1 MIPTDSILEFQIYDW
16 FEDNNID
23 DDDDDENSIG
33 EYVINIFGRCE
44 NGKSVYTKLFKY
56 KPYFY
61 ILIPDEYQNKSL
73 LELNHYK
80 KKIFEE
86 LKDTKKIYY
95 KYKLSLI
102 KIELIESKIAEGFNN
117 NKLLWFMKIIFNN
130 LDGMKKY
137 KYYLEN
143 NFKLYEANL
152 PPMFRCFH
160 LRDISGCSW
169 VEVNNYKKYERID
182 DDKQSHCDIEI
193 WIKWDKIN
201 PIKKN
206 KNAPLR
212 ICSFDIE
219 CYSHDN
225 QFPMASR
232 IEDMIIQIGATYTY
246 IGESVPYRQY
256 IACLNDTSAQDNIIN
271 ENYDSEKEL
280 ILGFIEELKK
290 NDCDIITGYN
300 IFYFD
305 EKYIYDRCNLLNL
318 NHDILYI
325 SKLKNYKC
333 KFKEM
338 NLSSS
343 ALGQNIL
350 KYFDTPGRVHI
361 DLMKDI
367 QKTFSLS
374 SYKLDYVASQ
384 YIRGSIIN
392 YKLLETGMLELECD
406 YTNDI
411 YINDYIHIEIIKGFI
426 SDEIDNKYLVLN
438 IIDNKI
444 YINYNDILLSILKE
458 NKQSSQI
465 INNNS
470 KITNIYWSQAKDD
483 INAKDIF
490 KLFKQTASDRG
501 VIAKYCIKDCK
512 LVNLLINKLEVITKN
527 IEMANVCY
535 VPLSYLFVRGQGI
548 KLFSLCLKEYNKQN
562 YIFPVIK
569 LNKLYSCGK
578 CSHEFYN
585 LFECPKCKSRKKEEK
600 ELEKNIS
607 YEGAIVFDPI
617 QRVEYEALAIKDYMS
632 LYPSSIIQKNMSHE
646 TIVEDNQYDNL
657 KNVNY
662 FSAQFKEN
670 DGSIKHYKYACI
682 NNKLGVIPTILD
694 NLLKERAIVKKIM
707 KTETDKFKYKILDA
721 KQFAIKITA
730 NSLYGQL
737 GAPTSPICKREIAAC
752 TTSTG
757 REMLLL
763 AKKYDEVYL
772 SYIINSLKYYYK
784 NNDTDN
790 MLYLLNLEL
799 LNNKFNDEIV
809 NYINEIQNI
818 CLQPIVR
825 YGDTDS
831 IFTCFRFKDNCILVN
846 KHKSLIIWQEIIKFA
861 QILIEPFMNDSD
873 RDLFDK
879 LFNKYYSNIIDLTIP
894 IIDDNLDNNIIL
906 FLNEYMTD
914 NYLPWLWTLTE
925 LVEINQISMFNIKL
939 IQHAEYLLNKYNIDF
954 NNLYNN
960 SKSLLIEPIEKCI
973 NNIFINNQYEIEL
986 ITKENI
992 LELYS
997 IILNNNI
1004 YCLTDQT
1011 KIKLYESCKIFL
1023 TKTIKDKW
1031 ILSSSRSELKKII
1044 LTYYKKIIIINEQTE
1059 IDKKNKKQEETN
1071 FINLIIK
1078 LKETNENIEEHLT
1091 IINSYNKEQ
1100 IEEHTK
1106 AFDIKY
1112 NKNNG
1117 AKTMNQLIETFIEK
1131 ELELDFNLIKN
1142 NYYNKIVKFIENTII
1157 KYYIQ
1162 PRWEFINDKKIYKI
1176 DIYQSG
1182 NNIIDKR
1189 TVDYTIQL
1197 GKISSELIKKYLP
1210 FPHNCEYEKTYNP
1223 LILLN
1228 KKRYVGYKYEF
1239 DSTKSKLDFMGIVLK
1254 RRDNAPIVKEICNGI
1269 IDYLINKRD
1278 PEGAKQYTIEC
1289 LTNMFNGKYNIKYFL
1304 QSRTLKMK
1312 DSYIDWRKIAHVFL
1326 ADKIADRSP
1335 GEVPQ
1340 AGDRIEYAVIKI
1352 PNNNNKKLL
1361 QGEIIETPEY
1371 IINNKLEID
1380 YLFYLT
1386 NQIMNPALQ
1395 FLELIDNNAKNIF
1408 IQFINKYAS
1417 NLPKKKIKDP
1427 ENYIN
1432 EINNLINKFN
1442 NKIKLLNN
1450 VKFIKLTTETN
1461 QLYNNINSL
1470 IISME

>member
-1 MIPTDSILEFQIYDW
+1 MISTDSILEFQIYDW

-23 DDDDDENSIG
+23 DDDDENSIG
-33 EYVINIFGRCE
+33 EYVINIFGRCQD
-44 NGKSVYTKLFKY
+44 GKSVYTKLFKY

-95 KYKLSLI
+95 KYKSSLI
-102 KIELIESKIAEGFNN
+102 KIELIKSKIAEGFNN

-169 VEVNNYKKYERID
+169 VEVHNYKKYERIE
-182 DDKQSHCDIEI
+182 DDKHSYCDIEI

-246 IGESVPYRQY
+246 IGESIPYRQY
-256 IACLNDTSAQDNIIN
+256 IACLNDTSSQDNIIN
-271 ENYDSEKEL
+271 ENYNSEKEL
-280 ILGFIEELKK
+280 ILGFIEELKL

-361 DLMKDI
+361 DLMKDV
-367 QKTFSLS
+367 QKTFSLP

-384 YIRGSIIN
+384 YIRGSIVN
-392 YKLLETGMLELECD
+392 YKLLDTSLIELECD
-406 YTNDI
+406 STNDI
-411 YINDYIHIEIIKGFI
+411 CINEYIHIEIIKGFI
-426 SDEIDNKYLVLN
+426 SDEIDNKYLVVN

-444 YINYNDILLSILKE
+444 YINNNDILLSILKE
-458 NKQSSQI
+458 NKQSSKI
-465 INNNS
+465 INDKP

-490 KLFKQTASDRG
+490 KLFKQTAADRG

-512 LVNLLINKLEVITKN
+512 LVNLLINKLEVVTKN

-548 KLFSLCLKEYNKQN
+548 KLFSLCLKEYNKQE

-569 LNKLYSCGK
+569 LNKLYICGK

-585 LFECPKCKSRKKEEK
+585 SFECPKCKSKKKEEI
-600 ELEKNIS
+600 EIEKNIS

-646 TIVEDNQYDNL
+646 TIVEDSQYDNL
-657 KNVNY
+657 QNVTY
-662 FSAQFKEN
+662 FNAQFKEN
-670 DGSIKHYKYACI
+670 DGSIKYYKYASI

-694 NLLKERAIVKKIM
+694 NLLKERATIKKLM

-772 SYIINSLKYYYK
+772 PYVINSLKYYYK
-784 NNDTDN
+784 NNDNDKI
-790 MLYLLNLEL
+790 LYLLNLEL
-799 LNNKFNDEIV
+799 SNNKYNDEII

-818 CLQPIVR
+818 CFQPIVR

-861 QILIEPFMNDSD
+861 QILIEPFMNELD
-873 RDLFDK
+873 RELFDE
-879 LFNKYYSNIIDLTIP
+879 LFNKYYNNIIDLTIP

-939 IQHAEYLLNKYNIDF
+939 IQHAEYLLNKYKIDF
-954 NNLYNN
+954 NNLYIN

-986 ITKENI
+986 ITEDII

-997 IILNNNI
+997 TILNNNI
-1004 YCLTDQT
+1004 YNLSDQT

-1031 ILSSSRSELKKII
+1031 IHSSSRSELKKII
-1044 LTYYKKIIIINEQTE
+1044 LTYYKKINIINEHTE
-1059 IDKKNKKQEETN
+1059 IDKKIKKQEETN

-1078 LKETNENIEEHLT
+1078 LKETNENIEEYL
-1091 IINSYNKEQ
+1091 INMDNNYNKEQ
-1100 IEEHTK
+1100 IVEHTK

-1117 AKTMNQLIETFIEK
+1117 AKTIKQLIETFIEK
-1131 ELELDFNLIKN
+1131 ELELDFNLTKT
-1142 NYYNKIVKFIENTII
+1142 NYYNKIIKFIENNII

-1162 PRWEFINDKKIYKI
+1162 PRWEFIHNKKICKI
-1176 DIYQSG
+1176 DIFQSG
-1182 NNIIDKR
+1182 NSIIDKR
-1189 TVDYTIQL
+1189 TIDYTIQM

-1239 DSTKSKLDFMGIVLK
+1239 DSIKYKLDFMGIVLK

-1278 PEGAKQYTIEC
+1278 PEGAKKYTIEC
-1289 LTNMFNGKYNIKYFL
+1289 LSNMFNGKYNIKYFL

-1312 DSYIDWRKIAHVFL
+1312 DSYIDWKKIAHVFL
-1326 ADKIADRSP
+1326 ANKIAERSP
-1335 GEVPQ
+1335 GEIPQ

-1352 PNNNNKKLL
+1352 PNNNKKLL

-1395 FLELIDNNAKNIF
+1395 FLELIDSNAKNIF
-1408 IQFINKYAS
+1408 IQFINKYTS
-1417 NLPKKKIKDP
+1417 NLPKKKIKDT

-1432 EINNLINKFN
+1432 EINNLIIKFN

-1450 VKFIKLTTETN
+1450 IKFIKLTTETE
-1461 QLYNNINSL
+1461 QLYNDINSL
-1470 IISME
+1470 KNNNL